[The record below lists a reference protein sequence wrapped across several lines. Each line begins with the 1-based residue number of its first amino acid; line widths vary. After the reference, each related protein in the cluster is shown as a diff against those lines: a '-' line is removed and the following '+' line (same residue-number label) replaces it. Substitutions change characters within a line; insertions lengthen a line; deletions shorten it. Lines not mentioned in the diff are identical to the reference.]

1 MAINATDAEPTIYSL
16 FVFSRISSQEKGKLH
31 EPKLTA
37 LFVQKGMEAP
47 APTTPTM
54 PVTPSATPSASVP
67 SQGGHSSVD
76 QAMERHMAEQ
86 AITELRN
93 TLRINPLMDMIE
105 RNLRILTREELCGA
119 LIVLGPLSSYLQGQC
134 VEGQEPAFNKM
145 KLVKTLE
152 ELSEIAMELSLHNGY
167 DSDGED
173 SE

>member
-1 MAINATDAEPTIYSL
+1 
-16 FVFSRISSQEKGKLH
+16 
-31 EPKLTA
+31 
-37 LFVQKGMEAP
+37 
-47 APTTPTM
+47 
-54 PVTPSATPSASVP
+54 
-67 SQGGHSSVD
+67 
-76 QAMERHMAEQ
+76 MERHMAEQ